1 MRVKNRWA
9 AQGIGDAHHC
19 FARVT
24 AYSEEIRARSP
35 VLGSCEF
42 AIHFAVESAT
52 LDIKVLIS
60 AVAPFGRMRDASKS
74 LVCGHGNLRSWGAP
88 IQGLMCQDEMGILA
102 TSERRLGLMLPITP
116 FLANFRVAD
125 KPRVSL
131 HGDVKV

>member
-9 AQGIGDAHHC
+9 VQGIGDAHHC

-74 LVCGHGNLRSWGAP
+74 LHSGQAPHEYWARRISRVLRSRLIRDFGQLEVIGQATKGPWP
-88 IQGLMCQDEMGILA
+88 IP
-102 TSERRLGLMLPITP
+102 LPILGTR
-116 FLANFRVAD
+116 LR
-125 KPRVSL
+125 
-131 HGDVKV
+131 